1 MPESRGET
9 VVLLIDNGPKKA
21 DRPSWNSFEGTPLS
35 EGSDPRVERAVSE
48 IASIAVAGN
57 RPGNGYI
64 FNAYAVRRVL
74 LGLLKEESD
83 AG

>member
-1 MPESRGET
+1 M
-9 VVLLIDNGPKKA
+9 
-21 DRPSWNSFEGTPLS
+21 
-35 EGSDPRVERAVSE
+35 SE
-48 IASIAVAGN
+48 IASIAVAGS